1 MRGETRSEGENVG
14 EDEAPVLELAGAS
27 YWRGERVILSGIDW
41 RIARGE
47 HWALLGANGS
57 GKTTLLRMVGAY
69 DWPCEGTIRVLG
81 QRFGEIDLRDL
92 RRAIGICSSALA
104 SYFAERQPALEIV
117 RTGIHAE
124 LGWWRADEPGTED
137 EARARAALAAVG
149 MAALGASPY
158 QQLSQGERQRVMI
171 ARALVSRPALLILD
185 EPFAGLDPAAREAL
199 LDDLAALARRPE
211 APTLIV
217 VTHHLEEIPP
227 FVTRALVL
235 GPTGRALAQGPIESV
250 CTSATLSQA
259 FGRPC
264 HVTRDQGGR
273 FALRVAPSAE
283 PRAPAT

>member
-1 MRGETRSEGENVG
+1 MA
-14 EDEAPVLELAGAS
+14 DQAPVLELEGAC

-41 RIARGE
+41 KIQPGE

-69 DWPCEGTIRVLG
+69 DWPCDGTIRVLG

-92 RRAIGICSSALA
+92 RRAIGICSSALT
-104 SYFAERQPALEIV
+104 SYFAERQPALAIV

-124 LGWWRADEPGTED
+124 LGWWRADEPGGED
-137 EARARAALAAVG
+137 EARARAALTAVG
-149 MAALGASPY
+149 MAALTASPY

-185 EPFAGLDPAAREAL
+185 EPFAGLDPAAREGL
-199 LDDLAALARRPE
+199 LEDLGALARRPD

-217 VTHHLEEIPP
+217 VTHHLEEIPT

-235 GPTGRALAQGPIESV
+235 GPAGRALAQGPIESV
-250 CTSATLSQA
+250 CTSPVLTEA

-264 HVTRDQGGR
+264 HVTRDDHGR
-273 FALRVAPSAE
+273 FALRVAPAITPSG
-283 PRAPAT
+283 